1 MAKDLY
7 AVLGLSKGA
16 TPEEIKSA
24 YRKMSKEWHPDKHK
38 GDSKAEDKFKEI
50 NEAYEV
56 LSDTQKKQQY
66 DQFGRT
72 GNGPN
77 AGGGAG
83 GGGFGG
89 FDFSGFQGGADG
101 FSDLGD
107 LFGNFF
113 GGGGRQQAKDMNRGE
128 NREVEIT
135 ITLKDVLE
143 GVKFPI
149 DLKRLNVCDLCSGSG
164 AEKGAK
170 TITCTTC
177 GGTGQVVRSV
187 NSFFGQIQQRAVCS
201 TCGGSGNIPEKKC
214 HKCHGEGR
222 TQETVRVTIDIPA
235 GIENGQALRIRDQ
248 GDAGRRNAPSGDLL
262 VHIRVQADSRF
273 EREGVHIYSSV
284 AIPVVD
290 AALGGTVDVDTVH
303 GVSTLSIPEGTQ
315 PGQTFRIKG
324 KGLPELGRTAH
335 IGDHFVVVTVEVPK
349 KLSKQ
354 ERKILEEWRDIQK

>member
-16 TPEEIKSA
+16 TPEEIKGA

-38 GDSKAEDKFKEI
+38 GDKKAEDKFKEI

-56 LSDTQKKQQY
+56 LGDVQKKQQY

-77 AGGGAG
+77 AGGGG
-83 GGGFGG
+83 QGFGG
-89 FDFSGFQGGADG
+89 FDFSGFQGGNGDG

-107 LFGNFF
+107 IFGNFF
-113 GGGGRQQAKDMNRGE
+113 SGNRSQTRDMNRGE

-135 ITLKDVLE
+135 ITLQEVLH

-149 DLKRLNVCDLCSGSG
+149 DLKRLNICDVCTGSG
-164 AEKGAK
+164 AEAGTK
-170 TITCTTC
+170 TVKCTTC
-177 GGTGQVVRSV
+177 NGTGQVIRSV

-222 TQETVRVTIDIPA
+222 TQETVRITIDIPA

-248 GDAGRRNAPSGDLL
+248 GDAGRRNAPAGDLL
-262 VHIRVQADSRF
+262 VHILVRADARF
-273 EREGVHIYSSV
+273 ERDGMNVHSAV
-284 AIPVVD
+284 GIPVVD
-290 AALGGTVDVDTVH
+290 AVLGGEVDVETVH

-324 KGLPELGRTAH
+324 KGLPELGRTARV
-335 IGDHFVVVTVEVPK
+335 GDHFVVVNVEVPK
-349 KLSKQ
+349 KLSKS
-354 ERKILEEWRDIQK
+354 ERKIVEEWREIQK